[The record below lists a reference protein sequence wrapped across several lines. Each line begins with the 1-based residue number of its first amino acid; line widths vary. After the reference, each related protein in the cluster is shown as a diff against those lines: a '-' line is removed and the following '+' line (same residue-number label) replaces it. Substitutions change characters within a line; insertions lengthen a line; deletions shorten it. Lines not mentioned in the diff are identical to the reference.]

1 MKKKDVIL
9 DFTSL
14 LDVTLIIIFFFVLFS
29 HLDNQANKART
40 DEKVQELERAI
51 EAAEDREADA
61 DQLAKQLDEEIE
73 IVKEANERTASNINE
88 MLNYNRNENLKL
100 VLDMSKDGWELRVIY
115 NEELVD
121 RVAKKSDI
129 STDLLALIQEAGID
143 TNQTIFCDFTY
154 DGSEPGTR
162 AAYKIITDGLVKMMK
177 EYKYLYISEMD
188 LSIGKEE

>member
-154 DGSEPGTR
+154 DRSEPGTR